1 MSLDGNIMS
10 KGLVTIFGGSGFL
23 GKHVV
28 RAAVKQG
35 WRVRVPV
42 RRPHTAHELKV
53 IGNVGQVQL
62 VQANIRFPESVEA
75 AVSGADA
82 VINLVALLSES
93 GKQNFEAVHVEGAEN
108 IARAAAAQ
116 GIRNFVQVA
125 ALGADSESDSDYSR
139 TKGEAEA
146 IISQIVPSAD
156 IMRPSVIFGP
166 EDAFFNRFAA
176 MAQIAPVL
184 PLIGG
189 GETKMQPVYAGDVAA
204 AIAKVIGQGTAG
216 KTYELGGPRVYSFKE
231 LMQFTL
237 RAVDRKRALAPV
249 PWAVAGALGFVG
261 EMTGALPAVEPFLT
275 RNQVKDLKRDNVV
288 SDDAL
293 GFAEL
298 GLSLETLESIVP
310 SYLERYRKNG
320 QFHEGRA

>member
-1 MSLDGNIMS
+1 MS

-62 VQANIRFPESVEA
+62 VQANIRFPKSVEA
-75 AVSGADA
+75 AVLGADA

-93 GKQNFEAVHVEGAEN
+93 GKQNFDAVHVAGAEN

-116 GIRNFVQVA
+116 GISNFVQVS

-139 TKGEAEA
+139 TKGEAET
-146 IISQIVPSAD
+146 IISQIIPRAD

-176 MAQIAPVL
+176 LAQMAPAL

-204 AIAKVIGQGTAG
+204 AIAKVIGQGTTG

-237 RAVDRKRALAPV
+237 SAIDRKRLLAPV
-249 PWAVAGALGFVG
+249 PWVAASALGFVG

-298 GLSLETLESIVP
+298 GLPVETLEAIVP

-320 QFHEGRA
+320 QFYEGRA

>member
-1 MSLDGNIMS
+1 MS

-75 AVSGADA
+75 AVLGADA

-93 GKQNFEAVHVEGAEN
+93 GKQNFDAVHVAGAEN

-116 GIRNFVQVA
+116 GISNFVQVS

-139 TKGEAEA
+139 TKGEAET
-146 IISQIVPSAD
+146 IISQIIPRAD

-176 MAQIAPVL
+176 LAQMAPAL

-204 AIAKVIGQGTAG
+204 AIAKVIGQGTTG

-237 RAVDRKRALAPV
+237 DAVDRKRLLAPV
-249 PWAVAGALGFVG
+249 PWVAASALGFVG
-261 EMTGALPAVEPFLT
+261 EMAGALPAVEPFLT

-298 GLSLETLESIVP
+298 GLPVETLEAIVP

-320 QFHEGRA
+320 QFYEGRA

>member
-1 MSLDGNIMS
+1 MS

-23 GKHVV
+23 GKYVV

-75 AVSGADA
+75 AVLGADA

-93 GKQNFEAVHVEGAEN
+93 GKQNFDAVHVAGAEN

-116 GIRNFVQVA
+116 GISNFVQVS

-139 TKGEAEA
+139 TKGEAET
-146 IISQIVPSAD
+146 IISQIIPRAD

-176 MAQIAPVL
+176 LAQMAPAL

-189 GETKMQPVYAGDVAA
+189 GETKMQPVYAGDAAA
-204 AIAKVIGQGTAG
+204 AIAKVIGQGTTG
-216 KTYELGGPRVYSFKE
+216 KIYELGGPRVYSFKE

-237 RAVDRKRALAPV
+237 DAVDRKRLLAPV
-249 PWAVAGALGFVG
+249 PWFAASALGFVG
-261 EMTGALPAVEPFLT
+261 EMAGALPAVEPFLT

-298 GLSLETLESIVP
+298 GLPVETLEAIVP

-320 QFHEGRA
+320 QFYEGRA